1 MARNVRKLR
10 VLVLVHADCVAPDSL
25 QGLSDQE
32 VARVKTEYDVVAG
45 LAGIGHDVRQLG
57 ISDELRPI
65 REAISDFDPE
75 IVFNLVEEF
84 QGEAIYD
91 QNVVAYL
98 ELLRIPYTGCN
109 PRGMVIARDK
119 ALSKKLLSYHRIRV
133 PRFFTV
139 RRRRV
144 ARRPERLEFPLI
156 VKSLI
161 EEASMGIAKASLV
174 RDDEK
179 LAERVAFIHE
189 HVATDAIVEEFIEGR
204 EVYVGVLGNERLQV
218 LEPQELRIAKSAADE
233 PLIATSKVKHDP
245 VYQKKLGVE
254 IVRAKLEE
262 GLAQRLVQV
271 SKRAY
276 RTLNLEGY
284 ARLDFRISKEGDA
297 YLLEANPNPEIARY
311 EEMAQAAE
319 MSGLDYE
326 RLLQKILNLGLRR

>member
-1 MARNVRKLR
+1 MARNVKKLR
-10 VLVLVHADCVAPDSL
+10 VLVLVHVDCMAPDSL
-25 QGLSDQE
+25 EGLSDQE
-32 VARVKTEYDVVAG
+32 VARVKTEYDVVEC
-45 LAGIGHDVRQLG
+45 LSGIGHDVRQLG
-57 ISDELRPI
+57 IHEELRPI

-98 ELLRIPYTGCN
+98 ELLRIAFTGCN

-144 ARRPERLEFPLI
+144 ARRPDRLKFPLI

-161 EEASMGIAKASLV
+161 EEASLGIAKASLV

-189 HVATDAIVEEFIEGR
+189 HVGTDAIVEEFIEGR

-218 LEPQELRIAKSAADE
+218 LAPQELRIEKSGVDE

-245 VYQKKLGVE
+245 AYQEKLGVE
-254 IVRAKLEE
+254 IVRAKLDET
-262 GLAQRLVQV
+262 LAPRLVQIA
-271 SKRAY
+271 KRAF
-276 RTLNLEGY
+276 RTLNLDGY
-284 ARLDFRISKEGDA
+284 ARLDFRISKEGEP

-319 MSGLDYE
+319 MSGLGYE
-326 RLLQKILNLGLRR
+326 ALLQKILNLGLRR

>member
-1 MARNVRKLR
+1 MARNVKKLR
-10 VLVLVHADCVAPDSL
+10 ILVLVHADCQAPETL
-25 QGLSDQE
+25 EGLSEQE
-32 VARVKTEYDVVAG
+32 VALVKTEYDVVAG
-45 LAGIGHDVRQLG
+45 LAGLGHDVRQLG
-57 ISDELRPI
+57 IYDELRPI

-98 ELLRIPYTGCN
+98 ELLRVPYTGCN
-109 PRGMVIARDK
+109 PRGLVIARDK

-144 ARRPERLEFPLI
+144 ARRPERLGFPLI

-189 HVATDAIVEEFIEGR
+189 HVGTDAIVEEFIEGR

-218 LEPQELRIAKSAADE
+218 LAPQELRIDKIPEDE

-245 VYQKKLGVE
+245 AYQERLGVN
-254 IVRAKLEE
+254 IVRAELDAD
-262 GLAQRLVQV
+262 LSQRLVQV

-284 ARLDFRISKEGDA
+284 ARLDFRIDKEDVPH
-297 YLLEANPNPEIARY
+297 LLEANPNPEIARY
-311 EEMAQAAE
+311 EEVAQAAE
-319 MSGLDYE
+319 MSGMDYE
-326 RLLQKILNLGLRR
+326 ALLQKILNLGLRR

>member
-1 MARNVRKLR
+1 M
-10 VLVLVHADCVAPDSL
+10 LVHADCVAPDSL

>member
-1 MARNVRKLR
+1 
-10 VLVLVHADCVAPDSL
+10 LVLMHADCMAPDTL
-25 QGLSDQE
+25 DGLSDQE
-32 VARVKTEYDVVAG
+32 VALVKTEYDVVAG
-45 LAGIGHDVRQLG
+45 LGGLGHDVRQLG
-57 ISDELRPI
+57 IYDELRPI

-98 ELLRIPYTGCN
+98 ELLRTPYTGCN

-144 ARRPERLEFPLI
+144 ARRPERLGFPLI

-189 HVATDAIVEEFIEGR
+189 HVGTDAIVEEFIEGR

-218 LEPQELRIAKSAADE
+218 LAAQELRIGKSGADE

-245 VYQKKLGVE
+245 AYQKKVGVE
-254 IVRAKLEE
+254 IVRAELDDA
-262 GLAQRLVQV
+262 LSYRLSQI

-284 ARLDFRISKEGDA
+284 ARLDFRISTGGVP

-319 MSGLDYE
+319 MSGLEYE